1 MKSFAPSQKETK
13 RITPQLLIYWCKCQK
28 QPLEVFCQKRVFFK
42 ISQNPQE
49 TPVPEETPMNFAKF
63 LRTPFLQ
70 NNSGRLLLK
79 CGHGNS
85 EARDV
90 VEEGWI
96 QCLLL
101 RLKSQSARKTS
112 RHRSFMGICPTIS
125 HKYSLIYLI
134 DEFFWFLVQPNETRL
149 REYKLLSFC
158 FWC

>member
-49 TPVPEETPMNFAKF
+49 TPVPEETPMKFAKF

-79 CGHGNS
+79 CGHCNS
-85 EARDV
+85 EARGVV
-90 VEEGWI
+90 VESWI

-101 RLKSQSARKTS
+101 RLKSQRARKVS
-112 RHRSFMGICPTIS
+112 RHPSFMGICPTIS
-125 HKYSLIYLI
+125 HEYQSYSLIYLI
-134 DEFFWFLVQPNETRL
+134 DEFFWFLVQLNETRL
-149 REYKLLSFC
+149 REYKI
-158 FWC
+158 